1 METNVLLEGREQF
14 GGTTQMKVYIEMGL
28 IKHGVGILN
37 GSMCLRIGSIAVY

>member
-14 GGTTQMKVYIEMGL
+14 GGTQMKVYIEMGL

-37 GSMCLRIGSIAVY
+37 GSMCLGIGSIAVY